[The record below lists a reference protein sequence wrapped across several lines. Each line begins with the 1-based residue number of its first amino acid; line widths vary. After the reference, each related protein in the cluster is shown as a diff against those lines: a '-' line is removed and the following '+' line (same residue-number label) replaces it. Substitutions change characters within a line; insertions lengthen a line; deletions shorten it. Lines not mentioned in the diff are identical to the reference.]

1 MVGLADV
8 KITWKLRMLVAMAT
22 LALGAFAWASFST
35 LRAVEINSSLYWL
48 IDASMTLQGDIAPPT
63 LNLVEARILVYR
75 AILES
80 NRERRTQ
87 LLQQISD
94 VRQTFEDTYERDM
107 KRIPEGP
114 IKTQLSGPVRNIA
127 MQYFDEI
134 DRELSPALVSGD
146 SKRADRSREKLLEI
160 ATRHKTAVEELVKMA
175 DEYDKF
181 LETRAASSVRSGTWM
196 MMAVALGSALLIVL
210 AGWFIGRAVSN
221 PLRHIVARL
230 KDISEGEGDL
240 TKTVETH
247 GSDEVAEVALYFNKF
262 VSKLRDMIGSISENA
277 QHVASASEQLSASS
291 QQITANSEETSAQAR
306 LCRKPAIT

>member
-1 MVGLADV
+1 
-8 KITWKLRMLVAMAT
+8 
-22 LALGAFAWASFST
+22 
-35 LRAVEINSSLYWL
+35 
-48 IDASMTLQGDIAPPT
+48 
-63 LNLVEARILVYR
+63 
-75 AILES
+75 
-80 NRERRTQ
+80 
-87 LLQQISD
+87 
-94 VRQTFEDTYERDM
+94 
-107 KRIPEGP
+107 
-114 IKTQLSGPVRNIA
+114 

-247 GSDEVAEVALYFNKF
+247 G
-262 VSKLRDMIGSISENA
+262 
-277 QHVASASEQLSASS
+277 
-291 QQITANSEETSAQAR
+291 
-306 LCRKPAIT
+306 